1 MEAEMS
7 IVATPLGDFNPVQW
21 NVGFCVRHVNDCNAP
36 ARFANNGRRGAPSD
50 HANVHRRCNPRTQP
64 ILYAR
69 QPSSDRVAMVGTQSR
84 PLRRSTRR
92 ALAKT
97 EVRLWSL

>member
-36 ARFANNGRRGAPSD
+36 ARVAQGVPKAGLLAARRGGEA
-50 HANVHRRCNPRTQP
+50 ANVGRYIDLVPPVELVP
-64 ILYAR
+64 IGANAGCESH
-69 QPSSDRVAMVGTQSR
+69 P
-84 PLRRSTRR
+84 
-92 ALAKT
+92 
-97 EVRLWSL
+97 